1 MIKRFAW
8 LLVVWVGYTTHAYSY
23 TPTLT
28 ELCDNRY
35 VVNQQHYE
43 EQAHKST
50 EIFALLRDG
59 KSLSYVISEIYED
72 EMFRYSA
79 TVQLKDVAM
88 YQAAFMQLHLSEF
101 TKLDDEQ
108 IAAWWISRFEDT
120 KSI

>member
-1 MIKRFAW
+1 MKSIIAVMAIWFVQIAS
-8 LLVVWVGYTTHAYSY
+8 VHAY
-23 TPTLT
+23 TPSLT
-28 ELCDNRY
+28 ELCEHRY

-50 EIFALLRDG
+50 EIFMLLREG
-59 KSLSYVISEIYED
+59 KSLPEVIAEIYED
-72 EMFRYSA
+72 EMLRYSA

-88 YQAAFMQLHLSEF
+88 YQAAFMQQHIAEF

-120 KSI
+120 KAI